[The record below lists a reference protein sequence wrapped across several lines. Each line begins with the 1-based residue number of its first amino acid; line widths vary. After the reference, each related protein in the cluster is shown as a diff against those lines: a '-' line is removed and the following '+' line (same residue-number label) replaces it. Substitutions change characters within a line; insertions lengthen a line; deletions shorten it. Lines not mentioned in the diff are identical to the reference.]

1 MTQASAA
8 VPTRRIAAAT
18 GYAVAMAAVAAA
30 AAWPIYRTADYLV
43 LAAAAV
49 LAATAIAAAARLLH
63 WHGWI
68 TAAVTTAVFLLLGVL
83 LAVPTLR
90 ADLRQAVPAVVT
102 GAITGFK
109 DLVTVD
115 LPVGTYRN
123 LMVPAL
129 LVLLVGTVIALLS
142 AWRPLRGA
150 VLAVPTCLAMVFFG
164 LAFGRPVTSAP
175 LALGPVVVAAPAE
188 LATGAVA
195 LVLSVAWLSWLAL
208 DERRHALRRTADAT
222 GVRLSRLRSAVDVR
236 RRLLAVGMVAL
247 AVLVAGV
254 AAPAIALG
262 GTRDVLR
269 AGVGPDEQVR
279 RAVSPLSTYRQDFAD
294 PRARQVLFT
303 VSGTLPDRIRIATLT
318 AYDGVTYRAL
328 DSSSSAADA
337 RFVRVPSSVD
347 AGPGRVTTARVVVG
361 ALDGIWLPTFGSVS
375 RVVFDGAD
383 AARLA
388 DGFYY
393 NAASTAAIE
402 TARGGLRSGDSYTVT
417 AATASL
423 PALASLAAPGVS
435 GARVA
440 APASLVAWIKQQ
452 DAGTGGAGL
461 AELIGRL
468 RARGYLSH
476 SLQFDA
482 AAPPSWATALG
493 DYVFQPSASGHSLAR
508 IDALFQ
514 ALLDRQSAA
523 TAAGPGASLVA
534 AVGDDEQFAVA
545 AALIA
550 GQLGFPARVVLGAR
564 LTGADTGVPACS
576 AGVCRAADV
585 TAWTEVQ
592 STAGQWVPVDVTPQH
607 TQPLDTDVHAQRDP
621 LNATQV
627 HPRAA
632 HDVAPPDPVQQDSHN
647 DLGPAGPDPIDLT
660 ALWAGLRAGGIV
672 GMVLA
677 ILVGPFVVVVAA
689 KALRRRARR
698 RGADPVAQVV
708 GGWEEYLDVAVDHGL
723 PAPLARTRIEVAQLH
738 ERPAASRLA
747 AVADRAVFS
756 GAATTTADAEEFWR
770 IVESERAGL
779 GAGRALWRRL
789 ASAVSLRSFTRSL
802 VPRERPRPRPPAR
815 PSERRKHR
823 HGDDARPT

>member
-1 MTQASAA
+1 MTRAA
-8 VPTRRIAAAT
+8 TRLPARRIAAAT
-18 GYAVAMAAVAAA
+18 GYVVAMAAVAGA
-30 AAWPIYRTADYLV
+30 AAWPIYRTPDYLV
-43 LAAAAV
+43 LTAAAV
-49 LAATAIAAAARLLH
+49 LGGAATAAAARLLH
-63 WHGWI
+63 WRGWLTAVV
-68 TAAVTTAVFLLLGVL
+68 TAAVFLVLGVL

-90 ADLRQAVPAVVT
+90 MDPRQAVPAVVA

-109 DLVTVD
+109 DLVTVE

-123 LMVPAL
+123 LMVPVL
-129 LVLLVGTVIALLS
+129 LVLLVGTVVALLA

-164 LAFGRPVTSAP
+164 LAFGRPVTSAS
-175 LALGPVVVAAPAE
+175 LTLGPVVVPAPAE
-188 LATGAVA
+188 LATGAAA
-195 LVLSVAWLSWLAL
+195 LVLSVTWLSWLAL
-208 DERRHALRRTADAT
+208 EERRHALRRAADAT
-222 GVRLSRLRSAVDVR
+222 GVRLSRLRTAVDVR

-262 GTRDVLR
+262 TRDVLR
-269 AGVGPDEQVR
+269 AGIGPDEQVR
-279 RAVSPLSTYRQDFAD
+279 RAVSPLSTYRQNFDD
-294 PRARQVLFT
+294 PRAREVLFT
-303 VSGTLPDRIRIATLT
+303 VSGALPARIRIATLT

-328 DSSSSAADA
+328 DASSSALDA
-337 RFVRVPSSVD
+337 AFVRVPSHVP
-347 AGPGRVTTARVVVG
+347 AGPGPVSTARVVIG

-375 RVVFDGAD
+375 QVVFDGPD

-417 AATASL
+417 AVTAPV
-423 PALASLAAPGVS
+423 PALASLMAPGAPAGS
-435 GARVA
+435 VA
-440 APASLVAWIKQQ
+440 PPASLVAWVKLQ
-452 DAGTGGAGL
+452 DAGTGGAAL
-461 AELIGRL
+461 AELISRL

-482 AAPPSWATALG
+482 AAPPSWAASLG
-493 DYVFQPSASGHSLAR
+493 DYAFQPSASGHSLAR

-514 ALLDRQSAA
+514 ALLDRQSAQA
-523 TAAGPGASLVA
+523 AAGPGASLVA

-550 GQLGFPARVVLGAR
+550 GQLGFPARVVVGAR
-564 LTGADTGVPACS
+564 LSGADTGVPACI

-585 TAWTEVQ
+585 TVWTEVQ
-592 STAGQWVPVDVTPQH
+592 SATGQWVPIDVTPQH
-607 TQPLDTDVHAQRDP
+607 TQPLDTEVHAQRDP

-632 HDVAPPDPVQQDSHN
+632 QEVAPPDPVQQDSHN
-647 DLGPAGPDPIDLT
+647 DLGPTGAEPVDLS
-660 ALWAGLRAGGIV
+660 ALWAGLRVAGIV
-672 GMVLA
+672 GAVLA

-689 KALRRRARR
+689 KVLRRRARR
-698 RGADPVAQVV
+698 GAADPVAQVV
-708 GGWEEYLDVAVDHGL
+708 GGWEEYVDVAVDHGL
-723 PAPLARTRIEVAQLH
+723 PAPRTRTRVEVALLH

-747 AVADRAVFS
+747 AAADRAVFS
-756 GAATTTADAEEFWR
+756 GAATTTADVAEFWR
-770 IVESERAGL
+770 IVVAEHAEL
-779 GAGRALWRRL
+779 GAGRTLWRRL

-802 VPRERPRPRPPAR
+802 VPRERPWPRPPAR

-823 HGDDARPT
+823 HGDDARST